1 MLPFTFG
8 KNLGLRE
15 GSLAQVT
22 LQAWTVQSIWRPAV
36 HSQGLVYPWQT
47 SIQPFAAQDN
57 KAVTREGQ
65 RALGHISSPGH
76 ASVSSTRMQ
85 ILGTG
90 WFVSPGSP
98 QGYLHKGVGVGGS
111 MDALTQPPPRID
123 GTLRIKRNV

>member
-15 GSLAQVT
+15 RSLAQVT

-47 SIQPFAAQDN
+47 SIQPFAAQDD

-65 RALGHISSPGH
+65 RWPWVTPPARAML
-76 ASVSSTRMQ
+76 
-85 ILGTG
+85 
-90 WFVSPGSP
+90 VSPLPGCKSWE
-98 QGYLHKGVGVGGS
+98 QAGLSAQVAHRVTCTRGLG
-111 MDALTQPPPRID
+111 
-123 GTLRIKRNV
+123 